1 MSWARHKP
9 GTQWSGTSL
18 DLTGVYIKS
27 CGRDIHVILSLQ
39 HVGWNFNWFEFACHE
54 AGTGCEDKCPPP
66 LPSWQ
71 TLCCVVLLKN
81 LLWGQNLS
89 LQHVALNSAGLS
101 LCVMKQG
108 HDAEASPLIW
118 LDFMKRFLVLGDKIF
133 TPQHVAAWNS
143 AGLNLCIMKRVHDD
157 HIIGTVPATSPL
169 ASMSW
174 LLSHCFKVWWVA
186 FKLQI

>member
-1 MSWARHKP
+1 MR
-9 GTQWSGTSL
+9 
-18 DLTGVYIKS
+18 
-27 CGRDIHVILSLQ
+27 VILPLQ

-54 AGTGCEDKCPPP
+54 AGTRCEDKCPPR
-66 LPSWQ
+66 LPGRH
-71 TLCCVVLLKN
+71 CVVLTN

-118 LDFMKRFLVLGDKIF
+118 LDFMKRFLVWGDKIF

-174 LLSHCFKVWWVA
+174 LLSHCCKVCWVA
-186 FKLQI
+186 L

>member
-1 MSWARHKP
+1 MQQHISWFDMGLHKILWQGHTCNSIPAPCWVKFQLVWICVSWSRDKMWSQVPPVSPTPVSGRH
-9 GTQWSGTSL
+9 
-18 DLTGVYIKS
+18 
-27 CGRDIHVILSLQ
+27 
-39 HVGWNFNWFEFACHE
+39 
-54 AGTGCEDKCPPP
+54 
-66 LPSWQ
+66 
-71 TLCCVVLLKN
+71 CVVLKN
-81 LLWGQNLS
+81 LLWGQHLS

-143 AGLNLCIMKRVHDD
+143 AGLNLCIMKWVRDD
-157 HIIGTVPATSPL
+157 HIIGTVPATSSL

-174 LLSHCFKVWWVA
+174 LLSHCCKVCWVA
-186 FKLQI
+186 R

>member
-1 MSWARHKP
+1 MLGEISTGLNLRVMKQGQDVKP
-9 GTQWSGTSL
+9 SP
-18 DLTGVYIKS
+18 
-27 CGRDIHVILSLQ
+27 
-39 HVGWNFNWFEFACHE
+39 
-54 AGTGCEDKCPPP
+54 PPP
-66 LPSWQ
+66 LPGRH
-71 TLCCVVLLKN
+71 CVVLKN

-143 AGLNLCIMKRVHDD
+143 AGLNLCIMKWVHDD
-157 HIIGTVPATSPL
+157 HIIGTVPATCSL

-174 LLSHCFKVWWVA
+174 LLSHCCKVCWVA
-186 FKLQI
+186 R